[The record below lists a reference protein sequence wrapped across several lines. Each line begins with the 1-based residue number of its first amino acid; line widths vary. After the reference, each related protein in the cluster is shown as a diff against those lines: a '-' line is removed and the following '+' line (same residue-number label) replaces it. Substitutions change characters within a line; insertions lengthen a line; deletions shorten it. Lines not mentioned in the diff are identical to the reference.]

1 MHRLIVVATLCYW
14 GSTHSRKIHHSRQTT
29 GVKSYDNATTEQLER
44 LPSAQEHQVI
54 DLPGLGT
61 FDSKH
66 FAGHLPTSQDL
77 NGGQLFYWLFEAQE
91 SPETKP
97 LVIWLNGGPGC
108 SSLEGLFQEIGPF
121 KVAPGGDKLDLNPYS
136 WHKEA
141 NVMFLDQ
148 PVGTGLSFPGTS
160 YTNSQSD
167 VSRDFTAFFQHFMQ
181 VHANY
186 VDRPVYFAGE
196 SYAGRY
202 IPSIVAHLINH
213 ASFHVN
219 IQGIAIGNGW
229 TDPPSQYNYVAFASA
244 TGLIDEQQGNKLR
257 QQYSACLAVL
267 KRGDTSGTACES
279 ILDMILNQAS
289 VPGGAQLN
297 TYDIREYLNDPS
309 AWPAGIEAIPTY
321 LDRVDVRR
329 AIHATRAPHRWTE
342 CSTPVYNHL
351 VHEDGMSSLPHVA
364 EILKNGSV
372 RVLFYN
378 GQFDLICNHL
388 GTETFLHQHLNWD
401 QMESF
406 RKAKRYVWVNSGSP
420 AGYARA
426 TLDRL
431 LTYVVFLGGSHMAPM
446 DEPEKALDL
455 IHRFLQDKSFQDVQ
469 QDYEISISN
478 TTASNPT
485 SPLLL
490 YLISGCVLVALLM
503 IRRRRSV
510 GYVRV

>member
-1 MHRLIVVATLCYW
+1 MHRLIVLTLW
-14 GSTHSRKIHHSRQTT
+14 VSTHARRIHHSKQTT
-29 GVKSYDNATTEQLER
+29 ELKPYDNTTFEQLEQ
-44 LPSAQEHQVI
+44 LPSAHEHQVT
-54 DLPGLGT
+54 DLPGLEA
-61 FDSKH
+61 FNSSH

-91 SPETKP
+91 DPETKP

-121 KVAPGGDKLDLNPYS
+121 KVAPGGEKLHLNPYS
-136 WHKEA
+136 WHREA

-160 YTNSQSD
+160 SYTNSQSD
-167 VSRDFTAFFQHFMQ
+167 VSRDFTAFFQHFLK

-186 VDRPVYFAGE
+186 LDRPVFFAGE

-202 IPSIVAHLINH
+202 IPSIVAYLMNH
-213 ASFHVN
+213 ASLRVN
-219 IQGIAIGNGW
+219 IQGMAIGNGW

-244 TGLIDEQQGNKLR
+244 TGLIDEEQGNKLR
-257 QQYSACLAVL
+257 QQYSACLNVL
-267 KRGDTSGTACES
+267 KRGDTSGTACET

-309 AWPAGIEAIPTY
+309 AWPAGIEAIPAY
-321 LDRVDVRR
+321 LDRPDVRR
-329 AIHATRAPHRWTE
+329 AIHATRAPHQWAE

-351 VHEDGMSSLPHVA
+351 VHEDGISSLPHVE
-364 EILKNGSV
+364 EILRNGSV

-388 GTETFLHQHLNWD
+388 GTETFLHQHLSWD
-401 QMESF
+401 QVDSF

-426 TLDRL
+426 TVDRL

-455 IHRFLQDKSFQDVQ
+455 VHRFLQDKSFQDVQ
-469 QDYEISISN
+469 QDYEISISK
-478 TTASNPT
+478 TDVSSPT

-490 YLISGCVLVALLM
+490 VFISCCCGLVLL
-503 IRRRRSV
+503 IRRRRSL